1 MLRII
6 EQINAVAAQM
16 QTEHIMREDIAG
28 TYAAS
33 ADDDEARHWLG
44 GGKEAD
50 RFVAVCV
57 ITHHTTCIRT
67 CTRTR
72 TQTRAR
78 THTHS
83 EPFVFSP
90 ELGNVAFASATSN
103 WAFRLDDFACIIS
116 KKLGMNEKALRCA

>member
-50 RFVAVCV
+50 RFVAACV
-57 ITHHTTCIRT
+57 FTHHTDTHART
-67 CTRTR
+67 
-72 TQTRAR
+72 R
-78 THTHS
+78 THTHTHTHTCIHTA
-83 EPFVFSP
+83 SP
-90 ELGNVAFASATSN
+90 LSFPRNLAT
-103 WAFRLDDFACIIS
+103 
-116 KKLGMNEKALRCA
+116 